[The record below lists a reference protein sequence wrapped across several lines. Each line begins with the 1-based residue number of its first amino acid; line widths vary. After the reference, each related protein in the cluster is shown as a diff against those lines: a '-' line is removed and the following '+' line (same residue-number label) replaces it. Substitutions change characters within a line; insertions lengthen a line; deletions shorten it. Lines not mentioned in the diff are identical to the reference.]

1 MSFPSKSMQIMC
13 ITSSVVVMT
22 TSVIVMTS
30 SVVVIASSVAMAIP
44 GHELNCDNKIAA
56 NTMENSYPN
65 FKLDFSLCF
74 M

>member
-22 TSVIVMTS
+22 
-30 SVVVIASSVAMAIP
+30 SSVAMVIP

-56 NTMENSYPN
+56 NTMENPYSN
-65 FKLDFSLCF
+65 FKLDFSL
-74 M
+74 